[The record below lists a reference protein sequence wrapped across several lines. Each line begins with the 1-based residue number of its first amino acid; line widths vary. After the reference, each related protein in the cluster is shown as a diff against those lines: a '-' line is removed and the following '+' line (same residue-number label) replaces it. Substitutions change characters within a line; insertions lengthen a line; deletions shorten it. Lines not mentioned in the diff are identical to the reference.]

1 MPLSSKQQQQQP
13 QQQLSLLSW
22 AFNQK
27 ISHEFTEWSVS
38 SEGGGGGE
46 IAHIP

>member
-1 MPLSSKQQQQQP
+1 MPLSSKQQQP

-38 SEGGGGGE
+38 SEGGGGGGE